1 MKIDITV
8 PDKLSEITLG
18 QYQKY
23 LKIQSENTDERFL
36 SSKMIEIFCELNLTD
51 VMKLKLAD
59 VNAICSILSDMFNDK
74 PTLRRTF
81 FMDGVEYGFIPNL
94 EDISFGEYIDLD
106 NYLAD
111 WNMMDKAMGVLYR
124 PIKNKYGKR
133 YSIQDYEGKETAY
146 MKAMPLDVALSAVI
160 FFLSFR
166 DRLINDYD
174 ELFGK
179 QGGDSFTA
187 VSQFGA
193 KWGWYSSVHSLAQ
206 GDITRFENIT
216 KLNIHTA
223 LYALSYMKE
232 KSDLEAKQIKNK
244 FK

>member
-59 VNAICSILSDMFNDK
+59 VNAICSILSDMFNEK
-74 PTLRRTF
+74 PALKRTF
-81 FMDGVEYGFIPNL
+81 FMDGLEYGFIPNL
-94 EDISFGEYIDLD
+94 EDMSFGEYIDLD

-124 PIKNKYGKR
+124 PIKNKYGER
-133 YSIQDYEGKETAY
+133 YSIQEYEGKESSY
-146 MKAMPLDVALSAVI
+146 MKAMPLDVALSAVL
-160 FFLSFR
+160 FFYHLGIDLSMTMMNYLENKEEIALQQYLNLDQSGVGTR
-166 DRLINDYD
+166 
-174 ELFGK
+174 
-179 QGGDSFTA
+179 QFTA
-187 VSQFGA
+187 
-193 KWGWYSSVHSLAQ
+193 SLKEILQ
-206 GDITRFENIT
+206 GLKIS
-216 KLNIHTA
+216 LN
-223 LYALSYMKE
+223 
-232 KSDLEAKQIKNK
+232 
-244 FK
+244 

>member
-59 VNAICSILSDMFNDK
+59 VNAICSILSDMFNEK
-74 PTLRRTF
+74 PALKRTF
-81 FMDGVEYGFIPNL
+81 FMDGLEYGFIPNL
-94 EDISFGEYIDLD
+94 EDMSFGEYIDLD

-124 PIKNKYGKR
+124 PIKNKYGER
-133 YSIQDYEGKETAY
+133 YSIQEYEGKESSY
-146 MKAMPLDVALSAVI
+146 MKAMPLDVALSAVL
-160 FFLSFR
+160 FFYHLGIDLSMTMMNYLENKEEIALQQYLNLDQSGVGTR
-166 DRLINDYD
+166 
-174 ELFGK
+174 
-179 QGGDSFTA
+179 QFTA
-187 VSQFGA
+187 
-193 KWGWYSSVHSLAQ
+193 SLKEILQ
-206 GDITRFENIT
+206 DLKIS
-216 KLNIHTA
+216 LN
-223 LYALSYMKE
+223 
-232 KSDLEAKQIKNK
+232 
-244 FK
+244 

>member
-160 FFLSFR
+160 FFYHLGIDLSMTMMNYLENKEETALQQYLNLEQSGVGTR
-166 DRLINDYD
+166 
-174 ELFGK
+174 
-179 QGGDSFTA
+179 QFTA
-187 VSQFGA
+187 
-193 KWGWYSSVHSLAQ
+193 SLKEILQ
-206 GDITRFENIT
+206 DLKIS
-216 KLNIHTA
+216 LN
-223 LYALSYMKE
+223 
-232 KSDLEAKQIKNK
+232 
-244 FK
+244 